1 MPPLA
6 VVEASNAA
14 FSPSYIPVAV
24 FVGGTSG
31 VGQAMAEALA
41 RQTQGRAHIIIVGRN
56 TTAAA
61 EILAGF
67 PKPKPTE
74 AEDGWTHEFVACEA
88 KSMASVRTVCAALS
102 ARLKR
107 INFLVITAGGPQANS
122 LTTSCLTS
130 EGLNAKLAMRYF
142 MRYLFTK
149 ELLPLLGAAQELGQH
164 AHVMTVLGA
173 GFGFPIRTT
182 DLGLHE
188 AHNRSIKFLQGLLP
202 SAAAI
207 KAHVTGFAY
216 NDGLVAH
223 FAAGYPAIAFTHIL
237 PGNVLTKGGS
247 HIELGW
253 LFAPL
258 AWVLGYIKR
267 AFSFTQDKCAQ
278 YMLYGLLDT
287 EPARGV
293 FIRGQLGDVVSSH
306 VFTGHEVQFDA
317 TSPTANKTGVL
328 HGIRMKG
335 YGGSDASVAGLVAY
349 TEKVLSAIP

>member
-24 FVGGTSG
+24 FVGD
-31 VGQAMAEALA
+31 A
-41 RQTQGRAHIIIVGRN
+41 RSRAHHHRRRN

-237 PGNVLTKGGS
+237 PGN
-247 HIELGW
+247 LGW

-267 AFSFTQDKCAQ
+267 AFSFTQVGFFVTFPISHLRVMHILMMLEQDKCAQ